1 MMNYKLLDILNIGE
15 LQELTES
22 FTRLTGA
29 VIAVLDLEGDILAVS
44 PMQTLCSKFH
54 RVNPVTA
61 ARCRESDTVLASKL
75 NAGQRYNV
83 YKCRNGL
90 VDAAVPIV
98 IDGMHLG
105 NLFTGQ
111 FFLEPPDKDYFI
123 KQAEVSG
130 FDKEEYLEAL
140 SKIPIF
146 TEEHIK
152 VLMEFLLR
160 LASLTGVTGLSKKR
174 ALEMSENKMRLQ
186 SEILSNIDEGV
197 IIIKASD
204 GKIAYTNPKFNSIFG
219 YKGDELIDKH
229 VSILNAPVDVSP
241 DDKAKQIMS
250 ELNETGLWQGEI
262 LNVKKD
268 GTLFW
273 SNANVS
279 TFEHKECGTVWIS
292 IHRDIT
298 KRKALE
304 EAVLKEKMFSETI
317 INTLPGLFYL
327 IDRTGKFLL
336 WNKNLE
342 IVSGYSHE
350 EISNMTPFDF
360 FTVADRDRLNIAIE
374 TVFKSG
380 EAVIDVNFHT
390 KDGQDIPY
398 YFTGK
403 RIEVDGNDCLTGVG
417 TDISELKT
425 MEIAL
430 HDSEEKYR
438 LLFTNEND
446 AIYLCDAETL
456 EFIDS
461 NNAWCNLYGYTKDEM
476 KGKSTIILSAE
487 PDKTI
492 ETMSIAEITGS
503 AKVRHRFHKN
513 KNGKVFSVEL
523 SVGAFIYRGHKVLCV
538 ISRDITE
545 RIRLEDELRQIA
557 LTLESRVKEEI
568 EKNRL
573 KDQLMYEQSRHMA
586 IGELLVNIAHQWR
599 QPLASIGVLVQDLKD
614 AYSFR
619 ELNAE
624 YLDKNITNIMSELMG
639 LSNTIDGF
647 KDFYLSNLQKEKV
660 KIKEVI
666 NNALEVMSG
675 YFELKDILIDKELDE
690 ELTVTVV
697 PSEFAQVVMNIL
709 ANVRDV
715 FKHKHIANRIVKI
728 KTYKEPVTKK
738 SVITIADNGGGVGE
752 DIIGRIFEPY
762 FTTKD
767 KLRGTGLGLYI
778 TRLIVE
784 KSMKGTITVRNYN
797 GGAEFRIEI

>member
-1 MMNYKLLDILNIGE
+1 MTYKLSDILNSRE

-22 FTRLTGA
+22 FTRLTGT
-29 VIAVLDLEGDILAVS
+29 VIAVLDLEGNILAVS
-44 PMQTLCSKFH
+44 PMQPLCSKFH

-75 NAGQRYNV
+75 NAGLRYNV
-83 YKCRNGL
+83 YKCKNGL
-90 VDAAVPIV
+90 VDVAVPIV
-98 IDGMHLG
+98 IDDMHLG
-105 NLFTGQ
+105 NFFTGQ
-111 FFLEPPDKDYFI
+111 FFLEPPDKNYFI
-123 KQAEVSG
+123 KQAEEFE

-152 VLMEFLLR
+152 TLMDYLLN
-160 LASLTGVTGLSKKR
+160 LAKIIAEAGLSKKK

-204 GKIAYTNPKFNSIFG
+204 SKIAYTNPKFNGIFG

-229 VSILNAPVDVSP
+229 VSILNAPADVSP
-241 DDKAKQIMS
+241 DDKAKQIIS
-250 ELNETGLWQGEI
+250 ALNETGVWQGEI

-298 KRKALE
+298 QRKALE
-304 EAVLKEKMFSETI
+304 KALLKEKMFSDSI

-342 IVSGYSHE
+342 IVSGYTHE
-350 EISNMTPFDF
+350 EISIMTPFDF
-360 FTVADRDRLNIAIE
+360 FTVADTDRLNTAIE
-374 TVFKSG
+374 TVFKTG
-380 EAVIDVNFHT
+380 EAIIDANLHS
-390 KDGQDIPY
+390 KDGKDIPY

-403 RIEVDGNDCLTGVG
+403 RIAVDGNDYLTGVG
-417 TDISELKT
+417 TDISELKA
-425 MEIAL
+425 METAL

-446 AIYLCDAETL
+446 SIYLCDAETL

-461 NNAWCNLYGYTKDEM
+461 NDAWCNLYGYTTDEM
-476 KGKSTIILSAE
+476 KGKSTVILSAE

-492 ETMSIAEITGS
+492 ETMSVAEITGS
-503 AKVRHRFHKN
+503 AKVRHRFHKS

-599 QPLASIGVLVQDLKD
+599 QPLASIGVLVQDIKD
-614 AYSFR
+614 AYLFR
-619 ELNAE
+619 ELSAE
-624 YLDKNITNIMSELMG
+624 YLDKNVTDIMSELMG

-647 KDFYLSNLQKEKV
+647 KDFYLSNLQKEEVKV
-660 KIKEVI
+660 KEVI

-715 FKHKHIANRIVKI
+715 FKHKHIPNRIVKI
-728 KTYKEPVTKK
+728 KTYMEPVTKK

-752 DIIGRIFEPY
+752 DIIDRIFEPY